1 MKNYHYFSILCLLF
15 TLLTAC
21 GEDDAAGID
30 QIITEEQAQYEEA
43 IDVSMIYSDSAIIRV
58 NVSGPRLLRYIDRAN
73 QRQEFPDGIKV
84 LFYSPNG
91 RAQSTLTAKHATRL
105 DKNNE
110 ITIRDSVIWKSNDG
124 KRLETEELIWNERE
138 EKVYSNRFVKIV
150 KPDEVIYG
158 YGFEANQEFT
168 EWTIN
173 AVEGEFLR
181 SMIDQ

>member
-1 MKNYHYFSILCLLF
+1 MA
-15 TLLTAC
+15 TLVFAC
-21 GEDDAAGID
+21 GKGDSAADLDRMISD
-30 QIITEEQAQYEEA
+30 EQVEYEEA
-43 IDVSMIYSDSAIIRV
+43 IDVNMIYSDSAIIRV
-58 NVSGPRLLRYIDRAN
+58 NVSGPRLLRYVDRSN
-73 QRQEFPDGIKV
+73 QKQEFPDGIKV
-84 LFYSPNG
+84 VFYSPNG
-91 RAQSTLTAKHATRL
+91 RSQSTLTAKYATRL

-110 ITIRDSVIWKSNDG
+110 ITIRDSVIWKSYDG

-138 EKVYSNRFVKIV
+138 ERVYSNRFVKIV

-181 SMIDQ
+181 TMIDQ